1 MAKDFKSFF
10 WYTKLDC
17 KRTMEKEKPTQKAH
31 MYVTALLFV
40 TMVIETDVISIVTK
54 HYLSPCE
61 IEDTMFLTKP

>member
-10 WYTKLDC
+10 AIQNWIV
-17 KRTMEKEKPTQKAH
+17 KELWQKKKNQPKKPTC
-31 MYVTALLFV
+31 TALLFV

-61 IEDTMFLTKP
+61 IEGTMFLTKP